1 MHSEANARYQWIAVT
16 VIVAAFAGVGVRVA
30 QGQDSPEGG
39 RGALAASGPRFLA
52 AVSSRSGDRGGVES
66 PRWTDASNAAVFRK
80 QISLDLHDVSLA
92 DALSTIAERAGLR
105 LTYSAA
111 VVPLDTRVT
120 FGAANLTVGAV
131 LSAVLYDVG
140 VDVLLTSRGQAA
152 LVKRGA
158 LDGFQGGTVTG
169 RVTDSLSG
177 QGIAVA
183 TVSVVGTSLSAR
195 SAEDGAY
202 RIPDVPV
209 GEHTVKVVRI
219 GYRPV
224 TKPVTVL
231 PDQEATVDFAL
242 TPQATQLEEVVA
254 IGYGTTERRE
264 LTGAVSSVTADQ
276 VASAPVT
283 SVDEALLG
291 RAAGVQVVSSSGQ
304 PGAGTMVRIRGGNS
318 ISAGNDPL
326 YVIDGVPVTTDL
338 QAGVPG
344 TILGEG
350 MRGLNPISA
359 LNPNDVESIE
369 VLKDASAGA
378 IYGARAANG
387 VVLITTKHGRTGQ
400 NSVSFSSYY
409 GIQEVRSR
417 LPLLDATQFA
427 NMVNTAYANAG
438 QAPFYT
444 DSAIA
449 TFGRGTDWQGA
460 VFRTAP
466 MSSYDL
472 SVSGGDGG
480 TRYYLSG
487 GLLKNDGVVIG
498 SDLNRGSFRLNLD
511 RTVSG
516 RFRVGSRLA
525 MSRSHAL
532 VLPNGGA
539 ASVILDA
546 LTAPPTL
553 PVTVTGGEY
562 FTGTDPLTGRP
573 FTNPVATANLITNE
587 ERDTRV
593 IGNVFA
599 EFDIRNG
606 LTFHSTV
613 GGDFLNSVQ
622 DYYSPA
628 TVLPGL
634 NTAGQ
639 GSRGESETLSWTF
652 ENTLGYQHR
661 FGTLHSLDAVGGVTL
676 QRTNTAQIAGSS
688 QTFLTDALG
697 VNGLG
702 TAKTFVSVSTPAPHS
717 SLLSYFARARWGV
730 AEKYFFTLSGRV
742 DGSSK
747 FGTDHRYAFFP
758 AAGFAWRASEEDF
771 VKRLGVFTDFKLRA
785 SYGRTGN
792 QDIGN
797 YSSLALLG
805 NTVNVFG
812 GSRAIGFAPSTLANP
827 DLKWETTD
835 GVDVGVDAAVLQ
847 SRVSLTADYYHKK
860 TNDLLYYVPVPTTS
874 GFSTS
879 LQNIGSLENR
889 GFELSV
895 STVNLTGALGW
906 QSTLNIAWNRNKV
919 LSLGPDTILLG
930 ADQYVG
936 GGAHQNPTVL
946 KVGEPINSFYGW
958 VYEGLENGQPVYQ
971 DLDGDGKRGKDD
983 ADDRRIIGNAE
994 PKYTGGFDNR
1004 FTFHNFE
1011 LAVFLQWS
1019 VGNKI
1024 YNINRSLLT
1033 AAGGTANQLQDVA
1046 TGGPGIPD
1054 PKIGNTFE
1062 STESNLFVEDGS
1074 YLRGKNI
1081 RLGYNVPA
1089 TWLRSIHL
1097 QAMTHLQLYVSA
1109 QNFFTVTD
1117 YTGYDPEISEY
1128 ATTNL
1133 AQGIDYGTYP
1143 QVRQITFGLTA
1154 GF

>member
-1 MHSEANARYQWIAVT
+1 MESSWLGGGDRHRGARSRWRV
-16 VIVAAFAGVGVRVA
+16 VAEPDVAPGCRGARHAGVRDPAWSARPVSTARRHGNHAQRGHALAGTRDVRPGRAGCLPRGGGVLPSRARRHHALRRAHRRRRDQRYRHRLQRPGLRRRLPRACRGGPGCGGARGDRIAGGSGRHPAGDRRRARPAQRQRNRRSRVDPRTFGFCGPA
-30 QGQDSPEGG
+30 ARRGGAGARPLVRSRRPG
-39 RGALAASGPRFLA
+39 RGSRAGRAARHRVIPRRAGRAGSHPHHRRRRRPLRLGGAL
-52 AVSSRSGDRGGVES
+52 GD
-66 PRWTDASNAAVFRK
+66 DLDAAVFRK

-264 LTGAVSSVTADQ
+264 LTGAVSSVTGDQ

-417 LPLLDATQFA
+417 LPLLDATQLA
-427 NMVNTAYANAG
+427 NMVNTAYANVG

-444 DSAIA
+444 DSANA
-449 TFGRGTDWQGA
+449 TFGRGTDWLGA
-460 VFRTAP
+460 DFRPAP

-472 SVSGGDGG
+472 SVLGGDAG

-525 MSRSHAL
+525 LSRSHAL

-553 PVTVTGGEY
+553 PVTEASGEY
-562 FTGTDPLTGRP
+562 FTGVNPLTGRP
-573 FTNPVATANLITNE
+573 FTNPVATANLLTNE

-606 LTFHSTV
+606 LTFHSTA

-730 AEKYFFTLSGRV
+730 AEKSFFTLSGRV
-742 DGSSK
+742 
-747 FGTDHRYAFFP
+747 
-758 AAGFAWRASEEDF
+758 
-771 VKRLGVFTDFKLRA
+771 
-785 SYGRTGN
+785 
-792 QDIGN
+792 
-797 YSSLALLG
+797 
-805 NTVNVFG
+805 G
-812 GSRAIGFAPSTLANP
+812 GSCTF
-827 DLKWETTD
+827 
-835 GVDVGVDAAVLQ
+835 
-847 SRVSLTADYYHKK
+847 
-860 TNDLLYYVPVPTTS
+860 
-874 GFSTS
+874 
-879 LQNIGSLENR
+879 
-889 GFELSV
+889 
-895 STVNLTGALGW
+895 W
-906 QSTLNIAWNRNKV
+906 QV
-919 LSLGPDTILLG
+919 
-930 ADQYVG
+930 
-936 GGAHQNPTVL
+936 
-946 KVGEPINSFYGW
+946 
-958 VYEGLENGQPVYQ
+958 
-971 DLDGDGKRGKDD
+971 
-983 ADDRRIIGNAE
+983 
-994 PKYTGGFDNR
+994 
-1004 FTFHNFE
+1004 
-1011 LAVFLQWS
+1011 
-1019 VGNKI
+1019 
-1024 YNINRSLLT
+1024 
-1033 AAGGTANQLQDVA
+1033 
-1046 TGGPGIPD
+1046 
-1054 PKIGNTFE
+1054 
-1062 STESNLFVEDGS
+1062 
-1074 YLRGKNI
+1074 
-1081 RLGYNVPA
+1081 
-1089 TWLRSIHL
+1089 
-1097 QAMTHLQLYVSA
+1097 
-1109 QNFFTVTD
+1109 
-1117 YTGYDPEISEY
+1117 
-1128 ATTNL
+1128 
-1133 AQGIDYGTYP
+1133 
-1143 QVRQITFGLTA
+1143 
-1154 GF
+1154 